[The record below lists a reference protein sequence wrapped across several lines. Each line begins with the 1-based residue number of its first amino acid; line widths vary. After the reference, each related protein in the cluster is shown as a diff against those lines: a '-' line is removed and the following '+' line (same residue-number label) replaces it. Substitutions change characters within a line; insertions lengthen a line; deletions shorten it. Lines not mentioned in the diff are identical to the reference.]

1 MTLSELFQTLKTLS
15 KADLNSVKQF
25 LESLDFNYNGFED
38 FLLSKKSE
46 NGISCPHCK
55 SFNIKKNGH
64 KGLMQRF
71 MCKNCHKTFTS
82 RNNTITFS
90 SKKSFATWKKYID
103 CMMLGLSVRKSAE
116 ICGINKD
123 TAFIWRH
130 KILDAL
136 QNMASDVKLDGIVE
150 ADETFFAIS
159 FKGNHKKST
168 SFVMP
173 RKAHKR
179 GKQTHLRGLS
189 HEKVCVPCAV
199 NRNGLS
205 IAKITNLGKVG
216 TKDIHNA
223 FDNRISANSILC
235 TDDTRAY
242 NDFANTNSLE
252 LIKLKTGKSK
262 SGIYHIQHI
271 NSYHSI
277 LKNWIRRFH
286 GVATKY
292 LNNYLIWHNFVNYA
306 KESYAEKTSIFAEF
320 CFTTNKKSL
329 SKKIPLRPSI
339 PVISA

>member
-38 FLLSKKSE
+38 FILSKKSE

-71 MCKNCHKTFTS
+71 MCKDCHKTFTS

-90 SKKSFATWKKYID
+90 SKKSFATWKKYIE

-159 FKGNHKKST
+159 FKGNHKKSVI
-168 SFVMP
+168 FKMP

-179 GKQTHLRGLS
+179 GKQTHKRGLS
-189 HEKVCVPCAV
+189 REKVCVPCAV
-199 NRNGLS
+199 TRNGLS
-205 IAKITNLGKVG
+205 LAKITNLGRVSA
-216 TKDIHNA
+216 KDIHHA
-223 FDNRISANSILC
+223 FDKRIMPNSILC
-235 TDDTRAY
+235 TDAISCY
-242 NDFANTNSLE
+242 NDLARTEKLE
-252 LIKLKTGKSK
+252 LIQLKTGKSK
-262 SGIYHIQHI
+262 LGIYHIQHI
-271 NSYHSI
+271 NSYHSM
-277 LKNWIRRFH
+277 LKNFINRFH
-286 GVATKY
+286 GVSTKY
-292 LNNYLIWHNFVNYA
+292 LNNYLVWHNFLNYA
-306 KESYAEKTSIFAEF
+306 KESYAEKTTIFADF
-320 CFTTNKKSL
+320 VFTTEKVDL
-329 SKKIPLRPSI
+329 SKSIPLRPAL
-339 PVISA
+339 PLVA

>member
-1 MTLSELFQTLKTLS
+1 
-15 KADLNSVKQF
+15 
-25 LESLDFNYNGFED
+25 
-38 FLLSKKSE
+38 
-46 NGISCPHCK
+46 
-55 SFNIKKNGH
+55 
-64 KGLMQRF
+64 
-71 MCKNCHKTFTS
+71 
-82 RNNTITFS
+82 
-90 SKKSFATWKKYID
+90 
-103 CMMLGLSVRKSAE
+103 MMSGLSVRKSAQ
-116 ICGINKD
+116 ICEINKD

-216 TKDIHNA
+216 SKDIHNA

-262 SGIYHIQHI
+262 LGIYHIQHI

-306 KESYAEKTSIFAEF
+306 KKSYAEKTSIFADF

-329 SKKIPLRPSI
+329 SKKIPLRPAI
-339 PVISA
+339 PLVV

>member
-15 KADLNSVKQF
+15 KSDLNSIKQI

-55 SFNIKKNGH
+55 SLNIKKNGH

-71 MCKNCHKTFTS
+71 MCKDCNKTFTA

-103 CMMLGLSVRKSAE
+103 CMMNGFTVRKSAE

-205 IAKITNLGKVG
+205 IAKITNLGRVG
-216 TKDIHNA
+216 AKDIHHA
-223 FDNRISANSILC
+223 FDNRIEPNSILC
-235 TDDTRAY
+235 TDAIACY
-242 NDFANTNSLE
+242 NDLARTEKLE
-252 LIKLKTGKSK
+252 LIQLKTGKSK
-262 SGIYHIQHI
+262 LGIYHIQHI
-271 NSYHSI
+271 NSYHSM
-277 LKNWIRRFH
+277 LKNFMIRFH

-292 LNNYLIWHNFVNYA
+292 LNNYLIWHNFLNYA
-306 KESYAEKTSIFAEF
+306 KESYAEKTTILADFV
-320 CFTTNKKSL
+320 FTTNKKSL
-329 SKKIPLRPSI
+329 SKEIPLRPAI
-339 PVISA
+339 PLVV

>member
-46 NGISCPHCK
+46 NGISCPHCN

-71 MCKNCHKTFTS
+71 MCKDCHKTFTS

-103 CMMLGLSVRKSAE
+103 CMMNGFTVRKSAE

-189 HEKVCVPCAV
+189 HEKVCVLCAV

-205 IAKITNLGKVG
+205 IAKITNLGRVG
-216 TKDIHNA
+216 AKDIHHA
-223 FDNRISANSILC
+223 FDNRIEPNSILC
-235 TDDTRAY
+235 TDAIACY
-242 NDFANTNSLE
+242 NDLVRTEKLE
-252 LIKLKTGKSK
+252 LIQLKTGKSK
-262 SGIYHIQHI
+262 LGIYHIQHI
-271 NSYHSI
+271 NSYHSM
-277 LKNWIRRFH
+277 LKNFMIRFH

-292 LNNYLIWHNFVNYA
+292 LNNYLIRHNFLNYA
-306 KESYAEKTSIFAEF
+306 KESYAEKTTILADFV
-320 CFTTNKKSL
+320 FTTNKKSL
-329 SKKIPLRPSI
+329 SKEIPLRPAI
-339 PVISA
+339 PLVV

>member
-1 MTLSELFQTLKTLS
+1 MTLSELFQTLKALS
-15 KADLNSVKQF
+15 KTDLKSVKEF
-25 LESLDFNYNGFED
+25 LESLDLDFND
-38 FLLSKKSE
+38 FQEFILDKKSAT
-46 NGISCPHCK
+46 GISCPHCN
-55 SFNIKKNGH
+55 SINVKKNGH
-64 KGLMQRF
+64 KGLIQRF
-71 MCKNCHKTFTS
+71 MCKDCHKTFTA

-90 SKKSFATWKKYID
+90 SKKSFTTWKKYIE
-103 CMMLGLSVRKSAE
+103 CMMNGLTVRKSAE

-136 QNMASDVKLDGIVE
+136 QNMASGVNLDGIVE

-159 FKGNHKKST
+159 YKGNHKKST

-173 RKAHKR
+173 REAHKR
-179 GKQTHLRGLS
+179 GKQTHIRGLS

-216 TKDIHNA
+216 TKDIYHS

-235 TDDTRAY
+235 TDDTSAY
-242 NDFANTNSLE
+242 NDLAKTNSLE

-262 SGIYHIQHI
+262 LGIYHIQHI

-277 LKNWIRRFH
+277 LKNWIARFH

-306 KESYAEKTSIFAEF
+306 KESYAEKTSIFADF

-329 SKKIPLRPSI
+329 SKEIPLRPSI